1 MSGARA
7 HTHTQTPT
15 HPLPDDAPRQTD
27 QPIPPKPLSVS
38 LSLCFCHLNRS
49 KVTVDLVGS
58 LEDGTVFDD
67 RKGHAFVTDDEQV
80 VKGLDKVV
88 MELKK
93 GEKCL
98 ATFPPDYGYGD
109 EGGECG
115 GRAVPSAATLSYEV
129 TLVDFENAKEAYE
142 MDAAEMMEAA
152 LAFKEKGNAYF
163 KKRNYEMA
171 VSKYSKAV
179 KYLEFDSKYTE
190 DEKAEARKVKSAC
203 WNNEAQCGLKTKD
216 FLAARKACDKV
227 LKQDSQNIKA
237 LYRRAQTFIGTNDF
251 IEAKRD
257 LGNALAVD
265 PDCKE
270 AKLEMRRLAKLQQQ
284 RDAKEKKLY
293 ANMFEKLSK
302 MEANDPKATPVP
314 AAASEECKKGCCAPA
329 EEEPQAKG
337 CCDEGCCS

>member
-1 MSGARA
+1 
-7 HTHTQTPT
+7 
-15 HPLPDDAPRQTD
+15 
-27 QPIPPKPLSVS
+27 
-38 LSLCFCHLNRS
+38 
-49 KVTVDLVGS
+49 
-58 LEDGTVFDD
+58 
-67 RKGHAFVTDDEQV
+67 
-80 VKGLDKVV
+80 
-88 MELKK
+88 
-93 GEKCL
+93 
-98 ATFPPDYGYGD
+98 
-109 EGGECG
+109 
-115 GRAVPSAATLSYEV
+115 
-129 TLVDFENAKEAYE
+129 

-270 AKLEMRRLAKLQQQ
+270 AKLEMIRLAKLQQQ

-302 MEANDPKATPVP
+302 MEANDPKATPAP
-314 AAASEECKKGCCAPA
+314 AAASRSPAPLTNPA
-329 EEEPQAKG
+329 H
-337 CCDEGCCS
+337 S

>member
-1 MSGARA
+1 M
-7 HTHTQTPT
+7 
-15 HPLPDDAPRQTD
+15 
-27 QPIPPKPLSVS
+27 
-38 LSLCFCHLNRS
+38 NRS
-49 KVTVDLVGS
+49 KVAVDLVGS

-98 ATFPPDYGYGD
+98 ATIPPEHGYGD

-171 VSKYSKAV
+171 VSKY
-179 KYLEFDSKYTE
+179 LQ
-190 DEKAEARKVKSAC
+190 ARQVPRVRQQVHRGREGRGEKVKSAC
-203 WNNEAQCGLKTKD
+203 WNNEAQCGLKT
-216 FLAARKACDKV
+216 
-227 LKQDSQNIKA
+227 
-237 LYRRAQTFIGTNDF
+237 G
-251 IEAKRD
+251 
-257 LGNALAVD
+257 
-265 PDCKE
+265 
-270 AKLEMRRLAKLQQQ
+270 
-284 RDAKEKKLY
+284 
-293 ANMFEKLSK
+293 LS
-302 MEANDPKATPVP
+302 
-314 AAASEECKKGCCAPA
+314 CR
-329 EEEPQAKG
+329 Q
-337 CCDEGCCS
+337 EGL

>member
-1 MSGARA
+1 
-7 HTHTQTPT
+7 
-15 HPLPDDAPRQTD
+15 
-27 QPIPPKPLSVS
+27 
-38 LSLCFCHLNRS
+38 LNRS

-58 LEDGTVFDD
+58 LEDGMVFDD

-98 ATFPPDYGYGD
+98 ATIPPEHGYGD

-302 MEANDPKATPVP
+302 MEANDPKATPAP